1 MKIHDPTTL
10 NKQGN
15 DIGTQYRSAIFYL
28 NEKQKKTAEELI
40 NNANESGVFPR
51 KIITKLEK
59 LDKFYKAEEYHQKYL
74 MKNPEGYTCHRTRKE
89 WDF

>member
-1 MKIHDPTTL
+1 MVLDLKHNLTE
-10 NKQGN
+10 Q
-15 DIGTQYRSAIFYL
+15 
-28 NEKQKKTAEELI
+28 KQKKIAKELV
-40 NNANESGVFPR
+40 NHANKLGVFPG

-74 MKNPEGYTCHRTRKE
+74 RKNPVGYTCHRIRKE

>member
-15 DIGTQYRSAIFYL
+15 DVGTQYRSAIFYL
-28 NEKQKKTAEELI
+28 NEKQKKT
-40 NNANESGVFPR
+40 
-51 KIITKLEK
+51 
-59 LDKFYKAEEYHQKYL
+59 AEEYHQKYL